1 MNNELTEQLQHV
13 CEHGILERKRTR
25 LYLVG
30 FAAVMAVVAS
40 GLILALRWIGLTIH

>member
-13 CEHGILERKRTR
+13 REHGILERKRTR